1 MSFLLMH
8 ILIVIDK
15 TGFRSKTFLMSVLVP
30 IIAWKYRTYK
40 IKSRVFL
47 TNVFSMIKLVL
58 SLNHSVQLKNFD
70 DKFFFNM

>member
-1 MSFLLMH
+1 MSLLLMH

-15 TGFRSKTFLMSVLVP
+15 NGFESKTFLMSVLVP
-30 IIAWKYRTYK
+30 IITWKYWTYK

-58 SLNHSVQLKNFD
+58 SLNHSI
-70 DKFFFNM
+70 